1 MAPTRPNANS
11 MAIRLNVLARQIN
24 AAATRLLAPLDIT
37 PSQAGV
43 LYELSNGETSPTT
56 IARNMGIDA
65 SSLSRLLGTLEKR
78 GLLERSIDLD
88 NRTRITLRLTPD
100 GEDLAYRADPH
111 AEQLQQRIEGA
122 LSQRRLQE
130 LKRCIQLIG
139 DAMGPEGDV
148 PLE

>member
-1 MAPTRPNANS
+1 MAPSIPHTNLATS
-11 MAIRLNVLARQIN
+11 LNVLSRQIT
-24 AAATRLLAPLDIT
+24 AAAARLLAPLNIT

-43 LYELSNGETSPTT
+43 LYELSNGETSPST

-78 GLLERSIDLD
+78 GLLERTIDLD
-88 NRTRITLRLTPD
+88 NRTRITLRLTSD

-111 AEQLQQRIEGA
+111 AEQIQQRLEGA

-130 LKRCIQLIG
+130 FKRCIQLISS
-139 DAMGPEGDV
+139 AMEPEGDV

>member
-1 MAPTRPNANS
+1 MTQSIPHANS
-11 MAIRLNVLARQIN
+11 LATSLNVLSRQIT
-24 AAATRLLAPLDIT
+24 AAAARLLAPLDIT

-43 LYELSNGETSPTT
+43 LYELSNGETSPST

-65 SSLSRLLGTLEKR
+65 SSLSRLLSTLEKR
-78 GLLERSIDLD
+78 GLLERTIDLD

-111 AEQLQQRIEGA
+111 AEQIQRRIEGA

-130 LKRCIQLIG
+130 LKRCIQLISA
-139 DAMGPEGDV
+139 AMGPEGDV